1 MDKAFV
7 LEKYKTELELEKSKK
22 DLESANEYI
31 QSLLKENE
39 ELKSKNKKLTK
50 KLKTIATVID
60 VLEQYENRRRYHIRE
75 ESEESIFDKITDFI
89 F

>member
-1 MDKAFV
+1 MDNAFI
-7 LEKYKTELELEKSKK
+7 LEKCKT
-22 DLESANEYI
+22 DLEFANEYI

-39 ELKSKNKKLTK
+39 ELKSKNEKLTK
-50 KLKTIATVID
+50 KLKTIAAIVD
-60 VLEQYENRRRYHIRE
+60 VLKQYENRRRYYIRE

>member
-1 MDKAFV
+1 MDNTFI
-7 LEKYKTELELEKSKK
+7 LEKCKT
-22 DLESANEYI
+22 DLEFANEYI

-39 ELKSKNKKLTK
+39 ELKSKNEKLTK
-50 KLKTIATVID
+50 KLKTIAAIVD
-60 VLEQYENRRRYHIRE
+60 VFKQYENRRRYYIRE

>member
-1 MDKAFV
+1 MDNTFI
-7 LEKYKTELELEKSKK
+7 LEKCKT
-22 DLESANEYI
+22 DLEFANEYI

-39 ELKSKNKKLTK
+39 ELKSKNEKLTK
-50 KLKTIATVID
+50 KLKTIAAIVD
-60 VLEQYENRRRYHIRE
+60 VLKNQYENRRRYYIRE

>member
-1 MDKAFV
+1 MDNAFI
-7 LEKYKTELELEKSKK
+7 LEKCKT
-22 DLESANEYI
+22 DLEFANEYI

-39 ELKSKNKKLTK
+39 ELKSKNEKLTK
-50 KLKTIATVID
+50 KLKTIAAIAD
-60 VLEQYENRRRYHIRE
+60 VLKQYENRRRYYIRE

>member
-1 MDKAFV
+1 MDNAFII
-7 LEKYKTELELEKSKK
+7 EKCKT
-22 DLESANEYI
+22 DLEFANEYI

-39 ELKSKNKKLTK
+39 ELKSKNEKLTK
-50 KLKTIATVID
+50 KLKTIAAIVD
-60 VLEQYENRRRYHIRE
+60 VLEQYENRRRYYIRE

>member
-1 MDKAFV
+1 MDNAFI
-7 LEKYKTELELEKSKK
+7 LEKCKT
-22 DLESANEYI
+22 DLEFANEYI

-39 ELKSKNKKLTK
+39 ELKSKNEKLKK
-50 KLKTIATVID
+50 KLKTIAAIVD
-60 VLEQYENRRRYHIRE
+60 VLEQYENRRRYYIRE

>member
-1 MDKAFV
+1 MDNAFI
-7 LEKYKTELELEKSKK
+7 LEKCKT
-22 DLESANEYI
+22 DLEFANEYI

-39 ELKSKNKKLTK
+39 ELKSKNEKLTK
-50 KLKTIATVID
+50 KLKTIAAIVD
-60 VLEQYENRRRYHIRE
+60 VFKQQYENRQRYYIRE

>member
-1 MDKAFV
+1 MDNVFI
-7 LEKYKTELELEKSKK
+7 LEKCKT
-22 DLESANEYI
+22 DLEFANEYI

-39 ELKSKNKKLTK
+39 ELKSKNEKLTK
-50 KLKTIATVID
+50 KLKTIAAIAD
-60 VLEQYENRRRYHIRE
+60 VLKQYENRRRYYIRE

>member
-1 MDKAFV
+1 MDNAFI
-7 LEKYKTELELEKSKK
+7 LEKCKT
-22 DLESANEYI
+22 DLEFANEYI

-39 ELKSKNKKLTK
+39 ELKSKNEKLTK
-50 KLKTIATVID
+50 KLKTIAAIVD
-60 VLEQYENRRRYHIRE
+60 FLEQYEKRRRYYIRE

>member
-1 MDKAFV
+1 MDNAFII
-7 LEKYKTELELEKSKK
+7 EKCKT
-22 DLESANEYI
+22 DLEFANEYI

-39 ELKSKNKKLTK
+39 ELKSKNEKLRK
-50 KLKTIATVID
+50 KLKTIAAIVD
-60 VLEQYENRRRYHIRE
+60 VFKQYENRQRYYIRE

>member
-1 MDKAFV
+1 MDNAFI
-7 LEKYKTELELEKSKK
+7 LEKCKT
-22 DLESANEYI
+22 DLEFANEYI

-39 ELKSKNKKLTK
+39 ELKSKNEKLTK
-50 KLKTIATVID
+50 KLKTIAAIVN
-60 VLEQYENRRRYHIRE
+60 VLEQYKNRQRYYIRE